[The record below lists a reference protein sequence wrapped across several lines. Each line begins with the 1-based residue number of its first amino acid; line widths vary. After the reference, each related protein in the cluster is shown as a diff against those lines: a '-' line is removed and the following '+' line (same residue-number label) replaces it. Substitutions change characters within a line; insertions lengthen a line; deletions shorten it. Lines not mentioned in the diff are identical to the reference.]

1 MNTSRYG
8 LWILLINKTFEQNGC
23 DRLASTHQT
32 ATELGHCRARK
43 LRHEE
48 FRGVDER
55 ATERLE
61 RGSTLAAF

>member
-32 ATELGHCRARK
+32 ATERGHCRARK

-48 FRGVDER
+48 LRGVNEG
-55 ATERLE
+55 APEKPE
-61 RGSTLAAF
+61 RGLTLAAF